1 MRLFSILLVSQ
12 IIGGAV
18 SEIGPIYSVGD
29 EKDPNLKE
37 MSFDIGFGTEYFDA
51 FMEPDIQTISNGK
64 HDQVKKP
71 DFHGHAVK
79 FFNMS
84 PNTVELYW

>member
-1 MRLFSILLVSQ
+1 MRSLSILLVSQ

-37 MSFDIGFGTEYFDA
+37 MSFDIGFGTEYFEA

-64 HDQVKKP
+64 HDQVKTP
-71 DFHGHAVK
+71 EFTGHAVK

-84 PNTVELYW
+84 PNEVELFW